1 MNPNVIVF
9 IGFASIVIFLIIY
22 SKRRKTND
30 IKNSLKRLN
39 ELLSLN
45 QINPRDKATI
55 EGFVM
60 GKFYHRKKFE
70 AYVNEAKELR
80 RDMDAQALAAK
91 EKLEARQNEL
101 TSKYG
106 KDVMVRLMRQ
116 ESWIGMSKEQLVDSR
131 GEPTKIETE
140 ILKTK
145 TKETLIYGNKS
156 SGDYF
161 VVENGLVSKI
171 VDR

>member
-1 MNPNVIVF
+1 MNPSLVILIVF
-9 IGFASIVIFLIIY
+9 SVFVVFMIIY
-22 SKRRKTND
+22 TKRKKGIELRKNVGM
-30 IKNSLKRLN
+30 LN
-39 ELLSLN
+39 ELLSSN

-55 EGFVM
+55 EGYVM
-60 GKFYHRKKFE
+60 GKSYHRKKFE
-70 AYVNEAKELR
+70 AYVTEAKEIKR
-80 RDMDAQALAAK
+80 KMDAQALAAK
-91 EKLEARQNEL
+91 QKLEARQNEL
-101 TSKYG
+101 TAKYG
-106 KDVMVRLMRQ
+106 QDVMAKLMNHQ
-116 ESWIGMSKEQLVDSR
+116 TWIGMSKEQLLDSQ